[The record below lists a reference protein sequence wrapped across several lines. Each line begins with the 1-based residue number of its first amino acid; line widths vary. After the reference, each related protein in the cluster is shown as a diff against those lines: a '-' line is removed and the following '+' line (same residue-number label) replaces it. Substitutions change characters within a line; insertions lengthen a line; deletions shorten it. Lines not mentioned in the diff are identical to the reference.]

1 MHCDYERE
9 NYMVTKRE
17 TLQQKVLNC
26 KGAFSGTAIICGD
39 SVISYKEFDEL
50 TDHVSNVL
58 AQRKIGPDQSVVLCM
73 KRTEKLLIAM
83 FGIYKSGAAMVPV
96 AASTPQKR
104 LDDIYIKSK
113 AALILTDIEYESI
126 MASSQ
131 DDGVTLQYAGLE
143 DIAQIMFTSGSTGTP
158 KGVCHTQSAESITFC
173 QYPHDVREAG
183 IKIEDFDYVIAR
195 TEASYNFTYHVEYPT
210 ALLFGKTLIFLREE
224 EQNSVNKISNVLID
238 YPRSILALTPSQL
251 DIFMNSPEFVT
262 GMQSLSAI
270 TIAGEPLTDKVKEK
284 LLSNTTEHTSVLMLY
299 GITEC
304 QTIAW
309 SDLRSCAKGGVTMPY
324 VTVVMIDEDNNI
336 VEEGEVCV
344 HSPQMLKYYAAGE
357 NVSEIS
363 IEGKK
368 YFRTGDR
375 GCMVDGC
382 YIVCKGRIDRMIKY
396 HGQRVELGEIEHYL
410 EMMPEMTK
418 VAVVDAKTS
427 NGMQVIALYYE
438 AGAEVS
444 SIRVREYL
452 SEFLPDYMI
461 PMYQHRMDKIPLSQ
475 NGKSN
480 YAELKNRIVEL
491 SVEVT
496 NIDNDRT
503 ETEQLV
509 IEIVASVLE
518 QDVSK
523 ISNKCNMMELGID
536 SIRAIDLIGRLE
548 KYGYSLSMLDYYNH
562 TQIKEFASYIEN
574 KHIISKNTEEEI
586 EKEDGTKYQTLP
598 LQNKWIK
605 KQEKYEFKDGLYI
618 LSSFISDR
626 IYSVDEL
633 KKRLKII
640 AKRHPAL
647 RLEYRS
653 DADGLYC
660 QWSDDKDLPFE
671 IVDFS
676 HLHGNGGSQYDISDM
691 QRSAVNAYF
700 IKTLAR
706 YMDKNLN
713 TANTMFHL
721 VHIKLS
727 EMISAMILV
736 VNHIAVDGTSNRI
749 LIKELLEK
757 EIEDECD
764 TYYKYMQYVSNSD
777 NRNRAIEF
785 WKGYLNK
792 VNLSCF
798 KVSPSFTG
806 IKNIETVT
814 VKLPTDKVREFK
826 ERCNIAHVSVPLMGT
841 YLYGRAL
848 LDVFETD
855 DIVFRALISGRNISV
870 KGIDSIVGC
879 LINEIPVVIKQADSV
894 NDFEKNFMQANE
906 YGFLS
911 EEEIW
916 QAVWG
921 RRAKPIIAPALVTV
935 IDYNGI
941 EGYLGEL
948 QKPSYEALD
957 GECYFVTTDDR
968 IELYF
973 HYDQDAFEREFVHK
987 MIASFEDYLLGNN

>member
-1 MHCDYERE
+1 MHCDYERGK
-9 NYMVTKRE
+9 YMVNKRE
-17 TLQQKVLNC
+17 TLQQKVLDC

-39 SVISYKEFDEL
+39 SVITYKEFDEL

-58 AQRKIGPDQSVVLCM
+58 AQRKIGPGQSVVLCM

-126 MASSQ
+126 IASSK
-131 DDGVTLQYAGLE
+131 DDGVILQYAGIE

-183 IKIEDFDYVIAR
+183 IKIEEFDYVIAR

-224 EQNSVNKISNVLID
+224 EQNSVNKISNYLLD
-238 YPRSILALTPSQL
+238 YPRSILAVTPSQL
-251 DIFMNSPEFVT
+251 DIFMNSPEFVA

-284 LLSNTTEHTSVLMLY
+284 LLSNAAKHTSLLMLY

-309 SDLRSCAKGGVTMPY
+309 SDIRSCAEGGVTMPY
-324 VTVVMIDEDNNI
+324 VKVVMIDEDNNI

-344 HSPQMLKYYAAGE
+344 HSPQMLKCYAAGE
-357 NVSEIS
+357 KVSEFS
-363 IEGKK
+363 IEGTT

-375 GCMVDGC
+375 GSIVDGH

-444 SIRVREYL
+444 SARVKEYL
-452 SEFLPDYMI
+452 SEYLPDYMI
-461 PMYQHRMDKIPLSQ
+461 PMYQYRMDKIPLNQ

-480 YAELKNRIVEL
+480 YAALKNRVVEL
-491 SVEVT
+491 TVEV
-496 NIDNDRT
+496 NDIDSDRT

-509 IEIVASVLE
+509 IELVASVLE

-523 ISNKCNMMELGID
+523 ISNKCNMIELGID

-548 KYGYSLSMLDYYNH
+548 KYGYSITVLEYYKH

-574 KHIISKNTEEEI
+574 KQIILKNPDEGI
-586 EKEDGTKYQTLP
+586 EKEDGAIYQTLP
-598 LQNKWIK
+598 LQNKWIE
-605 KQEKYEFKDGLYI
+605 KQEKHEFKDGLYI
-618 LSSFISDR
+618 LTSFLSDR
-626 IYSVDEL
+626 IYSEDEL
-633 KKRLKII
+633 KKRLNTI

-647 RLEYRS
+647 RIEYKQ
-653 DADGLYC
+653 DADGSYS
-660 QWSDDKDLPFE
+660 QWSDDKALPFE

-676 HLHGNGGSQYDISDM
+676 HLHSNADSQYEISDM
-691 QRSAVNAYF
+691 QKTAVNAYF
-700 IKTLAR
+700 MKTLAR

-727 EMISAMILV
+727 EKISAMILV
-736 VNHIAVDGTSNRI
+736 VNHIVVDGTSNRI
-749 LIKELLEK
+749 LIKELLEN
-757 EIEDECD
+757 EIAGECD
-764 TYYKYMQYVSNSD
+764 TYYNYIKYLSNSD
-777 NRNRAIEF
+777 NRNRAIDF

-806 IKNIETVT
+806 IRNIETVT
-814 VKLPTDKVREFK
+814 VKLSPDKVREFK
-826 ERCNIAHVSVPLMGT
+826 ERCRIAHVSVPLMGT

-848 LDVFETD
+848 LDVFGAE
-855 DIVFRALISGRNISV
+855 DIVFRALISGRNVSV
-870 KGIDSIVGC
+870 KGTDSIVGC

-894 NDFEKNFMQANE
+894 NDFENNFMQASE

-916 QAVWG
+916 QAVLG
-921 RRAKPIIAPALVTV
+921 RRIKPIMAPALVTV

-973 HYDQDAFEREFVHK
+973 HYDQDTFEREFVHK
-987 MIASFEDYLLGNN
+987 MIAKFKDYLIGKD

>member
-1 MHCDYERE
+1 
-9 NYMVTKRE
+9 MVTKQE
-17 TLQQKVLNC
+17 TLQQKVLAC
-26 KGAFSGTAIICGD
+26 KGAFLGNAIICGD
-39 SVISYKEFDEL
+39 SVITYKEFDEV
-50 TDHVSNVL
+50 TDHISNVL
-58 AQRKIGPDQSVVLCM
+58 AQRKIGPGQSVVLCM
-73 KRTEKLLIAM
+73 KRTEKLLMAM

-96 AASTPQKR
+96 VASTPQKR
-104 LDDIYIKSK
+104 LDDICKKSK

-126 MASSQ
+126 MASDQ
-131 DDGVTLQYAGLE
+131 DDSVVLQYADPE

-158 KGVCHTQSAESITFC
+158 KGVCHTQSAEAITFC
-173 QYPHDVREAG
+173 QYPHDVRETG

-195 TEASYNFTYHVEYPT
+195 TEASYNFTYHIEYPT
-210 ALLFGKTLIFLREE
+210 ALLFGKTIIFLREE
-224 EQNSVNKISNVLID
+224 EQNSVNKISHVLFD

-262 GMQSLSAI
+262 GMKNLSTI
-270 TIAGEPLTDKVKEK
+270 TIAGEPLTDKVRER
-284 LLSNTTEHTSVLMLY
+284 LLSNTTERTSVLMLY

-309 SDLRSCAKGGVTMPY
+309 SDLRSNAKGGVAMSY
-324 VTVVMIDEDNNI
+324 VTVVMLDEDNNI
-336 VEEGEVCV
+336 VEDGEVCV
-344 HSPQMLKYYAAGE
+344 HSPQMLKCYAADE
-357 NVSEIS
+357 KVSEII

-375 GCMVDGC
+375 GSIIDGS

-396 HGQRVELGEIEHYL
+396 HGQRVELDEIEHYL

-427 NGMQVIALYYE
+427 NDMQVIALYYE

-444 SIRVREYL
+444 NIRIKEYL
-452 SEFLPDYMI
+452 SEYLPDYMI
-461 PMYQHRMDKIPLSQ
+461 PMHQCRLDKIPLNQ

-480 YAELKNRIVEL
+480 YAELKNRVAEL
-491 SVEVT
+491 NVEVT
-496 NIDNDRT
+496 DIDRDRT
-503 ETEQLV
+503 ETEQLL
-509 IEIVASVLE
+509 IEIVGSVLGL
-518 QDVSK
+518 DISK
-523 ISNKCNMMELGID
+523 ISKKCNMIELGID

-548 KYGYSLSMLDYYNH
+548 RYGYSISMLDYYNH
-562 TQIKEFASYIEN
+562 TQIKEFARYIEN
-574 KHIISKNTEEEI
+574 KQNIVKKSDERI
-586 EKEDGTKYQTLP
+586 EKEDGTIYQTLP

-605 KQEKYEFKDGLYI
+605 KQEKYEYKDGLYI

-633 KKRLKII
+633 KKRLNII
-640 AKRHPAL
+640 AKRHPSL
-647 RLEYRS
+647 RLEYGQ
-653 DADGLYC
+653 DVDGLYC
-660 QWSDDKDLPFE
+660 QWSDDKDLPYE

-676 HLHGNGGSQYDISDM
+676 YLHGNVDSQYDISDM

-713 TANTMFHL
+713 IANTMFYL
-721 VHIKLS
+721 VYIKLS
-727 EMISAMILV
+727 EKISAMILV

-749 LIKELLEK
+749 LIKELLEN
-757 EIEDECD
+757 EIAGECD
-764 TYYKYMQYVSNSD
+764 TYYNYIQYVSNSD

-798 KVSPSFTG
+798 KVNPSFTG
-806 IKNIETVT
+806 IRNVETVT
-814 VKLPTDKVREFK
+814 VKLPSDKVREFK
-826 ERCNIAHVSVPLMGT
+826 EKCNMAHVSVPIMGT

-848 LDVFETD
+848 LDVFETE

-879 LINEIPVVIKQADSV
+879 LINEIPIMIKQADCV
-894 NDFEKNFMQANE
+894 KDFEKNFMQASE

-921 RRAKPIIAPALVTV
+921 RRTKPIMAPALVTV
-935 IDYNGI
+935 IDHSGI

-948 QKPSYEALD
+948 QKPSYDALD

-973 HYDQDAFEREFVHK
+973 HYDQDVFEREFVHK
-987 MIASFEDYLLGNN
+987 MIARFENYLLGKN

>member
-1 MHCDYERE
+1 MHCDYERG

-17 TLQQKVLNC
+17 TLQQKVLDC
-26 KGAFSGTAIICGD
+26 RGAFSGTAIICGA
-39 SVISYKEFDEL
+39 STIMYKEFDEL

-58 AQRKIGPDQSVVLCM
+58 AQRKIGPGQSVVLCM

-83 FGIYKSGAAMVPV
+83 FGIYKAGAAMVPV
-96 AASTPQKR
+96 VASTPKKR
-104 LDDIYIKSK
+104 LDDICKKSK
-113 AALILTDIEYESI
+113 AALILTDMEYESI

-131 DDGVTLQYAGLE
+131 DDSVTLQYAGSE

-158 KGVCHTQSAESITFC
+158 KGVCHSQSAEAVTFC
-173 QYPHDVREAG
+173 QYPHDVKEAG

-210 ALLFGKTLIFLREE
+210 ALLSGKTLIFLREE
-224 EQNSVNKISNVLID
+224 EQNSVNRISNVLKD

-251 DIFMNSPEFVT
+251 DIFMNSPEFVN
-262 GMQSLSAI
+262 GMKNLSAI
-270 TIAGEPLTDKVKEK
+270 TVAGEPLTDKVKEK
-284 LLSNTTEHTSVLMLY
+284 ILSNTTEHTSALMLY

-309 SDLRSCAKGGVTMPY
+309 SDLRSCAQGGVAMPY
-324 VTVVMIDEDNNI
+324 VKVVMIDEDNNI
-336 VEEGEVCV
+336 AKDGEVCV
-344 HSPQMLKYYAAGE
+344 HSPQMLKCYAAGE
-357 NVSEIS
+357 NVPEIL
-363 IEGKK
+363 IEGKRF
-368 YFRTGDR
+368 FRTGDR
-375 GCMVDGC
+375 GSIVDGC

-410 EMMPEMTK
+410 EKMPEMTK

-438 AGAEVS
+438 AESDIS
-444 SIRVREYL
+444 SARVKEYL
-452 SEFLPDYMI
+452 SEYLPEYMI
-461 PMYQHRMDKIPLSQ
+461 PMYQYRIDRIPLSQ

-480 YAELKNRIVEL
+480 YAELKNRVVEMT
-491 SVEVT
+491 VEVT
-496 NIDNDRT
+496 DIDSDRT

-523 ISNKCNMMELGID
+523 ISNKCNMIELGID

-548 KYGYSLSMLDYYNH
+548 KYGYNITVLDYYNH
-562 TQIKEFASYIEN
+562 TQINEFASYIEN
-574 KHIISKNTEEEI
+574 KQSILKNTDERAEN
-586 EKEDGTKYQTLP
+586 EDGIIYQTLP

-605 KQEKYEFKDGLYI
+605 KQEKHEFKDGLYI
-618 LSSFISDR
+618 LTSFISNR
-626 IYSVDEL
+626 IYSEDEL
-633 KKRLKII
+633 KKRLNTI

-647 RLEYRS
+647 RLEYKQ
-653 DADGLYC
+653 DADGIYS
-660 QWSDDKDLPFE
+660 QWSDDKVLPFE

-676 HLHGNGGSQYDISDM
+676 HLHSNADSQYEVSDM
-691 QRSAVNAYF
+691 ERSAVNAYF
-700 IKTLAR
+700 MKTLAR

-713 TANTMFHL
+713 IANTMFYL
-721 VHIKLS
+721 VQIKLS
-727 EMISAMILV
+727 EKISAMILV

-749 LIKELLEK
+749 LIRELLEN
-757 EIEDECD
+757 EIEEKCD
-764 TYYKYMQYVSNSD
+764 TYYDYIKYVSNSD
-777 NRNRAIEF
+777 NRSQAIEF
-785 WKGYLNK
+785 WKGYLDK

-806 IKNIETVT
+806 IRNIETVT
-814 VKLPTDKVREFK
+814 VKLQPDKVREFK
-826 ERCNIAHVSVPLMGT
+826 ERCNMAHVSASLMGT

-848 LDVFETD
+848 LDVFETE
-855 DIVFRALISGRNISV
+855 DIVFRALISGRNVSV
-870 KGIDSIVGC
+870 KGTDSIVGC

-894 NDFEKNFMQANE
+894 KDFENNFMQASE

-921 RRAKPIIAPALVTV
+921 RRTKPILAPALVTV
-935 IDYNGI
+935 IDHNGI

-957 GECYFVTTDDR
+957 GECYFVTTDDS